1 MLVRRDV
8 NATIVS
14 SILTFDLN
22 WLEVV
27 SVFSQRSNNSKCSK
41 WDDDFQWWVYFKGC
55 LSTTNQSFP
64 SGGFSRKHHALFW
77 GRSLDEP
84 LCSSLAASFAHSGDS
99 QLENFHL
106 QQPGFAEMMVF
117 FYPMQVNPR
126 FGILPLFVVFE
137 WITEQDHTL
146 VITLIKSKVGFG
158 VCTRH
163 IWAPRWKRSA
173 WCLQHLMPGGK
184 AIHAPKSYWFL
195 SSLDCWPA
203 CSGATR
209 CTPSMAR
216 PVFWRPSHIL
226 VPINPA
232 WSTEKGNQIK
242 EFRPKTW

>member
-84 LCSSLAASFAHSGDS
+84 LCSSLAASFAHFGDS

-117 FYPMQVNPR
+117 FTPCKLIHDLEFFRFLLFLNGLLSKTTHWWSLWSNPR
-126 FGILPLFVVFE
+126 
-137 WITEQDHTL
+137 
-146 VITLIKSKVGFG
+146 
-158 VCTRH
+158 
-163 IWAPRWKRSA
+163 
-173 WCLQHLMPGGK
+173 
-184 AIHAPKSYWFL
+184 
-195 SSLDCWPA
+195 
-203 CSGATR
+203 
-209 CTPSMAR
+209 
-216 PVFWRPSHIL
+216 
-226 VPINPA
+226 
-232 WSTEKGNQIK
+232 
-242 EFRPKTW
+242 